1 MTDETR
7 GPSHQPPRLM
17 LTSVSFSTHPEAVGN
32 TSLGLSAGAK
42 HANESLFSCREGRR
56 ASGETLLPSAETLN
70 VWRVT
75 VSATRG
81 TLEVTRET
89 VATLSRGEKSVSR
102 HTWTVPR
109 HASTLSFP
117 ARRPLSEA
125 VCGSSKARSGY
136 WEPPTQSEGDRRHS
150 RKVPGDPSQRN
161 SRTLR
166 LRE

>member
-1 MTDETR
+1 
-7 GPSHQPPRLM
+7 M

-32 TSLGLSAGAK
+32 TSLRFRRREARETSHFFRVVRGAGRVAR
-42 HANESLFSCREGRR
+42 HLDRVARG
-56 ASGETLLPSAETLN
+56 SGPSRDSLLPSAETLN

-75 VSATRG
+75 VSATRD

-102 HTWTVPR
+102 HTWIVPR

-125 VCGSSKARSGY
+125 VCGSSNARSGY

-150 RKVPGDPSQRN
+150 RKVPRDPSQRN